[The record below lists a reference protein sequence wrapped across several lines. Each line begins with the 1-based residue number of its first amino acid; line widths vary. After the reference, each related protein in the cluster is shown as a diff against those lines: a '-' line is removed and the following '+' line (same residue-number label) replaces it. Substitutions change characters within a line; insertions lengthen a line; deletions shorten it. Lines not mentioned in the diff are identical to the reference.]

1 MPIYEYE
8 AIDSGRGCERCRRRF
23 EVLQDINEPPL
34 DNCPSC
40 GQRVRKVISW
50 CRAAVVETPEEYAK
64 VEKQIAE
71 YEKQGM
77 WSHAAELADKH
88 SEKIRDKELK
98 LRALED
104 YEKAGYDARS
114 LESHVSSLNSGEDQ

>member
-8 AIDSGRGCERCRRRF
+8 AVDPQHACKRCRRRF
-23 EVLQDINEPPL
+23 EIFQALNEPPL
-34 DNCPSC
+34 TYCPSC
-40 GQRVRKVISW
+40 GNKVRKVISW
-50 CRAAVVETPEEYAK
+50 CRAAVIETPEEHVK
-64 VEKQIAE
+64 VERQIAE

-88 SEKIRDKELK
+88 SEKTKDKDLK
-98 LRALED
+98 MRALED

-114 LESHVSSLNSGEDQ
+114 LEGYVSSENSSAE